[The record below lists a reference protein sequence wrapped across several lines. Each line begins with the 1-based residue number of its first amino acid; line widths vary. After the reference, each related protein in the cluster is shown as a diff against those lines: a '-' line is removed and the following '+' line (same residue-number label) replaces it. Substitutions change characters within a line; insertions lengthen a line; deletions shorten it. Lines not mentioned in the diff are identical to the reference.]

1 MKIVWNNN
9 ALESLDKNIAHLK
22 KKWTTNDVLNFLNI
36 VDEKVELLKSFP
48 NMGTICEFKPL
59 LRQLVITKHITLF
72 YEVEID
78 TIYLHL
84 FWLNFNDRENLQML
98 LS

>member
-9 ALESLDKNIAHLK
+9 ALESLDKNIDHLK
-22 KKWTTNDVLNFLNI
+22 KKWSINDVVNFLDI
-36 VDEKVELLKSFP
+36 VEEKVELLKTFP
-48 NMGTICEFKPL
+48 EIGTICVFKPL
-59 LRQLVITKHITLF
+59 LRELVITKHITLF
-72 YEVEID
+72 YEVETD

-84 FWLNFNDRENLQML
+84 FWLNFNDKQNLQML

>member
-9 ALESLDKNIAHLK
+9 ALLSLDNNINHLK
-22 KKWTTNDVLNFLNI
+22 KKWSMNDVVNFLNI
-36 VDEKVELLKSFP
+36 VEEKVELLKKFP
-48 NMGTICEFKPL
+48 EIGTICDFKPL
-59 LRQLVITKHITLF
+59 LRELVITKHITLF
-72 YEVEID
+72 YEIEID

-84 FWLNFNDRENLQML
+84 FWVNFNDKENLQML